1 MVRSSH
7 LTSEVIHFSVAH
19 ERAGLIPACY
29 PSQGKVV
36 YYMQLLSKLL
46 GMGGAMERL
55 ANAPTLAQQRA
66 AWDSAWFVRFCSSAP
81 NWIVDVST
89 RAIALLC
96 FNRFVMW

>member
-1 MVRSSH
+1 M
-7 LTSEVIHFSVAH
+7 
-19 ERAGLIPACY
+19 
-29 PSQGKVV
+29 QGKVV
-36 YYMQLLSKLL
+36 YYMQLLSKLF

-81 NWIVDVST
+81 SWIVDAAT
-89 RAIALLC
+89 RVIAILC